1 MTAVSEMFSSFL
13 ERLGDAFKKIKGQG
27 RLSEANIQKALKDVR
42 NALLEADVALSVVKE
57 FVAKVRR
64 GALGKEV
71 AKSLTPGQT
80 FIKIVQRELTDIMG
94 EKNEQLNLATQPP
107 AVILM
112 ADLQGSGKTTTVAK
126 LGRMLKMRDKKK
138 VMVASCDVYRPAA
151 IKQLETLAAEQEL
164 IFFPSDDS
172 QKPQD
177 IARKALAEAKKQ
189 LVDVLIVDT
198 AGRLHVT
205 KT

>member
-1 MTAVSEMFSSFL
+1 MFSSL
-13 ERLGDAFKKIKGQG
+13 SERLGDAFKKIKGQG

-112 ADLQGSGKTTTVAK
+112 AGLQVS
-126 LGRMLKMRDKKK
+126 
-138 VMVASCDVYRPAA
+138 
-151 IKQLETLAAEQEL
+151 
-164 IFFPSDDS
+164 
-172 QKPQD
+172 
-177 IARKALAEAKKQ
+177 
-189 LVDVLIVDT
+189 
-198 AGRLHVT
+198 
-205 KT
+205 